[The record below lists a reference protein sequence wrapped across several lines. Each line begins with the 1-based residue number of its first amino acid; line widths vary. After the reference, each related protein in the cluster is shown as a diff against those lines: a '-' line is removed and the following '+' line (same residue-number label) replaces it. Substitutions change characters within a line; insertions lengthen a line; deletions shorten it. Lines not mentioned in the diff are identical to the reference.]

1 MPQLT
6 VVDRALGV
14 ARLDFAPAHLQPSAA
29 RVGMATVAA
38 LAGSLGA
45 DALLVALGTAVFPST
60 RGYVHFA
67 FADYAKLTI
76 IGVLIACAGWPVVT
90 RITSAPQWLFLRLAI
105 LTTLVLYLPDLY
117 LLMLGDPVE
126 AVGVLMVM
134 HLAIAAVTYCALVW
148 LAPVRPDPAG
158 RRRGSH
164 RHAGPTA

>member
-1 MPQLT
+1 MPQQT

-14 ARLDFAPAHLQPSAA
+14 ARLDFTPARQQPSAM
-29 RVGMATVAA
+29 RVVLATAAA

-45 DALLVALGTAVFPST
+45 DALLVVLGTAVFPST
-60 RGYVHFA
+60 RGYVHFV
-67 FADYAKLTI
+67 FTDYAKLTI

-117 LLMLGDPVE
+117 LLMLGDSVE
-126 AVGVLMVM
+126 AVLVLMVM
-134 HLAIAAVTYCALVW
+134 HLAIAVVTYCALVW

-158 RRRGSH
+158 PRRGAH
-164 RHAGPTA
+164 RHAGPAA